1 MNFVAIDFETANE
14 KRASACSLGLV
25 VVKNSQIVDKRY
37 YLIKPKELRFAPMNT
52 RIHGLRATDV
62 KNEKEFNELWPEIKD
77 LFEHQFIVAHNAS
90 FDMGVLRATL
100 DLYHIPFPHF
110 DYSCSMLLC
119 RNYFPLL
126 ENAKLNTVSHHLGI
140 AFNHHHALADALA
153 CATLLLTV
161 NKELGSPSIRALF
174 QHVGITPG
182 SVFEKGYQAPK
193 RGKSMVTSQAS
204 PHSVTSSLFNS
215 QTDFFKHQTVVI
227 TGPLQSMTRAE
238 AIAIISH
245 LGGTVGSSVTK
256 KTNIL
261 ITGGQKIYELSP
273 EEMTTK
279 LKKAITLVYHGQD
292 ILFLTENEFLSI
304 LRGE

>member
-1 MNFVAIDFETANE
+1 M
-14 KRASACSLGLV
+14 
-25 VVKNSQIVDKRY
+25 
-37 YLIKPKELRFAPMNT
+37 
-52 RIHGLRATDV
+52 
-62 KNEKEFNELWPEIKD
+62 
-77 LFEHQFIVAHNAS
+77 LF
-90 FDMGVLRATL
+90 
-100 DLYHIPFPHF
+100 
-110 DYSCSMLLC
+110 C

-161 NKELGSPSIRALF
+161 NKELESPSIRALF

-182 SVFEKGYQAPK
+182 FVFEKGYQAPK

-204 PHSVTSSLFNS
+204 PHSVTSSPFNS

-238 AIAIISH
+238 AIAIIGH
-245 LGGTVGSSVTK
+245 LGGTVGSSV
-256 KTNIL
+256 

>member
-1 MNFVAIDFETANE
+1 
-14 KRASACSLGLV
+14 
-25 VVKNSQIVDKRY
+25 
-37 YLIKPKELRFAPMNT
+37 
-52 RIHGLRATDV
+52 
-62 KNEKEFNELWPEIKD
+62 
-77 LFEHQFIVAHNAS
+77 
-90 FDMGVLRATL
+90 
-100 DLYHIPFPHF
+100 
-110 DYSCSMLLC
+110 
-119 RNYFPLL
+119 
-126 ENAKLNTVSHHLGI
+126 
-140 AFNHHHALADALA
+140 
-153 CATLLLTV
+153 
-161 NKELGSPSIRALF
+161 
-174 QHVGITPG
+174 
-182 SVFEKGYQAPK
+182 
-193 RGKSMVTSQAS
+193 MVTSQAS

-238 AIAIISH
+238 AIAIIGH

-292 ILFLTENEFLSI
+292 ILFLTENEFLFI